1 MHSCDFCF
9 FALPNFVFLQLG
21 YTKCLKIIHDNG
33 LACSPFVLCVVLTIC
48 FYCVCVCFSNAGILA
63 FNRSILAFCRMVHA
77 FSCIGLS
84 ETQYQSFGEAGNIGY
99 VMDKTIDTSGLL
111 S

>member
-1 MHSCDFCF
+1 MQSICTMCS
-9 FALPNFVFLQLG
+9 ANYMFLL
-21 YTKCLKIIHDNG
+21 
-33 LACSPFVLCVVLTIC
+33 
-48 FYCVCVCFSNAGILA
+48 CVCVCFSHAGILA